1 MNILDGG
8 TSWVLPIDDGLSD
21 NKKYIWLP
29 PILVNSKLLLVGGNK
44 KLIVIDAYTGEINK
58 IENIPNFPASSP
70 IIVNNIPYLMLR
82 NGDIVKIE

>member
-1 MNILDGG
+1 M
-8 TSWVLPIDDGLSD
+8 PIDEELSD

-44 KLIVIDAYTGEINK
+44 KLIVIDAYTGAINK
-58 IENIPNFPASSP
+58 IKSISNFPASSP
-70 IIVNNIPYLMLR
+70 IIVNSIPYLMLR